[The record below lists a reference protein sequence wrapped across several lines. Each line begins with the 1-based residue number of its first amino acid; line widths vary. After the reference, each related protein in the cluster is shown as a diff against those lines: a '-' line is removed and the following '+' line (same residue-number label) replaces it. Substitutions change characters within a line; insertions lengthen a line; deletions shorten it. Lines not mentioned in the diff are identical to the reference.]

1 MARGLTQRQLA
12 ERAGIADKYL
22 SRLEVGA
29 AGPSLHVASK
39 LAAAVGV
46 GLDGLL
52 LLSVEPN
59 PAEVAT
65 VERVRTFVR
74 RRSRRCAGSCA
85 THLLLIAPGP
95 CVSWR
100 RS

>member
-65 VERVRTFVR
+65 VCRLLRDAPPADRARALRVVE
-74 RRSRRCAGSCA
+74 A
-85 THLLLIAPGP
+85 LL
-95 CVSWR
+95 R
-100 RS
+100 K